1 MVLLGGK
8 EVRWAFGLG
17 AAFSTAFLRMRGL
30 GWFCIYCMDGIGLVL
45 ILLGTTGLRK
55 LEADGWFGKER

>member
-1 MVLLGGK
+1 MV
-8 EVRWAFGLG
+8 RGLH
-17 AAFSTAFLRMRGL
+17 FLRHFCVCAGL
-30 GWFCIYCMDGIGLVL
+30 VGCMDGIGLVL